1 MLILIRRVHLR
12 SGRNITRKMHAP
24 PGVWPKGAGVFHPVF
39 AEKTRLSEDEEV
51 MKEAKEKT
59 MALWPELRTPRL

>member
-1 MLILIRRVHLR
+1 
-12 SGRNITRKMHAP
+12 MHAP
-24 PGVWPKGAGVFHPVF
+24 PGVWPKGAGVFHPLF
-39 AEKTRLSEDEEV
+39 AEKTRLSEDEGV

>member
-1 MLILIRRVHLR
+1 MLTLIRLARLC

-24 PGVWPKGAGVFHPVF
+24 PGVWPKGAGVFHPLF
-39 AEKTRLSEDEEV
+39 AEKTRLSEDEGV